1 MTVDVKLP
9 ELGENIDSADVIKV
23 NVKAG
28 DKVELDQVLLEI
40 ETDKATIEVPSE
52 IEGTVAEVLIK
63 KGEKAKVGDVIF
75 RIEKSGAV
83 ENDGKTE
90 NTEETEKMTET
101 ETAVEEV
108 KSETK
113 KEEGEKGIVEF
124 KIPELGENIETAQ
137 IVKVLVA
144 EGGSVKTDDPVLEI
158 ETDKATIEVP
168 IEFSGT
174 VKKVNIKDGETVKI
188 GDVAFLIE
196 TEINSSSAISKSE
209 EPTESKGAE
218 PSKEEKVEVS
228 DEIVNKTS
236 EQNIAVERP
245 KIVAPATPTTRRFA
259 REIGIDINQVKG
271 SGPGGRIS
279 IDDVKLFAKK
289 LNEQMREGKSVA
301 VTNVPYFEELPDFSK
316 WGAIRKETMSNVRR
330 KTAQHLSYA
339 WATVPHVTQFDKAD
353 VTKLEETRKRYAK
366 QAEALGG
373 KLTITAILLKV
384 IAAGLRKYPDFNSS
398 VDMKN
403 GEIIYK
409 DYCNVGI
416 AVDTSYGL
424 LVPVIKDAD
433 KKSILELSVEL
444 TEISKKAREKKL
456 TLEEMQGGNFT
467 ISNLGGI
474 GGTAFTPVVNTPEV
488 AILGVSRGVYE
499 PVFIDGEFEPRLMMP
514 LSLSYD
520 HRVIDGALAAKF
532 LRWVCE
538 SLENPILLLM

>member
-1 MTVDVKLP
+1 MTIDFKLP

-23 NVKAG
+23 NVAVG
-28 DKVELDQVLLEI
+28 DRIEVDQVLLEI

-52 IEGTVAEVLIK
+52 VAGTIIEVMIK
-63 KGEKAKVGDVIF
+63 EGEKANVGDVIF
-75 RIEKSGAV
+75 KI
-83 ENDGKTE
+83 DKTAG
-90 NTEETEKMTET
+90 EETNENKESSAEAVDKEKEKEKTLADEPS
-101 ETAVEEV
+101 ESVEEKTV
-108 KSETK
+108 DESIREN
-113 KEEGEKGIVEF
+113 EE
-124 KIPELGENIETAQ
+124 
-137 IVKVLVA
+137 IVKTV
-144 EGGSVKTDDPVLEI
+144 EPVS
-158 ETDKATIEVP
+158 TNA
-168 IEFSGT
+168 
-174 VKKVNIKDGETVKI
+174 
-188 GDVAFLIE
+188 
-196 TEINSSSAISKSE
+196 
-209 EPTESKGAE
+209 
-218 PSKEEKVEVS
+218 
-228 DEIVNKTS
+228 
-236 EQNIAVERP
+236 P
-245 KIVAPATPTTRRFA
+245 KITAPATPTTRRFA

-279 IDDVKLFAKK
+279 IDDVKLFAKE
-289 LNEQMREGKSVA
+289 LNERIGKGETVSGSGVLY
-301 VTNVPYFEELPDFSK
+301 NEELPDFSK
-316 WGAIRKETMSNVRR
+316 LGNVRKEPMSAVRR

-339 WATVPHVTQFDKAD
+339 WSTIPHVTQFDKAD

-384 IAAGLRKYPDFNSS
+384 IAAGLRKFPDFNSS

-409 DYCNVGI
+409 DYCNVGV
-416 AVDTSYGL
+416 AVDTPRGL

-433 KKSILELSVEL
+433 KKSILDLSVEL

-456 TLEEMQGGNFT
+456 TLDEMQGGNFT

-474 GGTAFTPVVNTPEV
+474 GGTAFTPVVNAPEV

-499 PVFIDGEFEPRLMMP
+499 PVYIDGEFEPRLIMP